1 MMSQRPDVR
10 HITLLPVLG
19 ILATTDVTLE
29 ALIGGLRD
37 RFADIDDGPPVHP
50 DHCDSPNNVR
60 TAIALAQALQ
70 VLVARICT
78 SQLEL
83 VASSDDY
90 LF

>member
-1 MMSQRPDVR
+1 MTQRPDVR

-37 RFADIDDGPPVHP
+37 RFAEVDDGPPVHAEHR
-50 DHCDSPNNVR
+50 DGPNNVR
-60 TAIALAQALQ
+60 AAIALAQALQ
-70 VLVARICT
+70 ILVARICDD
-78 SQLEL
+78 QLEL

>member
-37 RFADIDDGPPVHP
+37 RFADIDDGPPIHA
-50 DHCDSPNNVR
+50 DRYDSPNNVR
-60 TAIALAQALQ
+60 AAIALAQALQ